1 MLNSKATHL
10 FTLAIASLASLTS
23 FSMKAAADEAEFF
36 RGKTVKVIVGFG
48 PGGGYDAY
56 ARMLAPHLTKRL
68 GATVVVENQPGAGS
82 LAALNRLYAAPPDGL
97 QMMLIN
103 GTAAA
108 LSQIVGVSAVRYDLG
123 KMTHVATV
131 SVSPWLWLVPK
142 NNGLQSIGEARKV
155 TKDILWGSGG
165 PIDGMS
171 DGAQVT
177 CEALALKCKVVMG
190 YKGSNEVALAVARN
204 EMDSVYVSDTSANNY
219 VKAGDVRPL
228 ANMSRKRSRFFP
240 DLPTVFE
247 TEKLSSEA
255 EWLLDFHSTVQ
266 DLGRIIVL
274 PPNMPAA
281 RLTHLSEAIKLM
293 LTDREV
299 VEEGEKSQ
307 RYIDYADG
315 GATTRNVDKVVNQL
329 TPAQRERVRK
339 ILEIEKK

>member
-1 MLNSKATHL
+1 MLRFKATRL
-10 FTLAIASLASLTS
+10 WSFATASLAALT
-23 FSMKAAADEAEFF
+23 AASVSARADEAEFYK
-36 RGKTVKVIVGFG
+36 GKTVKMIVGFG

-82 LAALNRLYAAPPDGL
+82 LVALNRLYAAPPDGI

-123 KMTHVATV
+123 KMTHIATV
-131 SVSPWLWLVPK
+131 SVSPWLWLAPK

-155 TKDILWGSGG
+155 TKDILWGAGG

-177 CEALALKCKVVMG
+177 CEALSLKCKVVLG

-247 TEKLSSEA
+247 TEKLSPEA
-255 EWLLDFHSTVQ
+255 EWLLDFHSSVQ

-281 RLTHLSEAIKLM
+281 RLAYLSEAVKQM

-307 RYIDYADG
+307 RYIDYADSSV
-315 GATTRNVDKVVNQL
+315 TTKNVDKVVNQL
-329 TPAQRERVRK
+329 TPSQRERVRK
-339 ILEIEKK
+339 IVEIEKK